1 LREEERSFVFI
12 LKPIHVAQLSY
23 QARPSATRKETAM
36 SFRNL
41 LWLFPI
47 VVTLHN
53 AEEAIWLPGWSK
65 RAVLW
70 HRPVTPGSFRFAVTV
85 LTVLAFAVTGLSD
98 LSGKQSA
105 WTYLAFGYMATVLAN
120 VLIPHIAFTVAL
132 RSYMPGVA
140 TAVALNLPVLSLLV
154 ALAIRE
160 GYVSGWK
167 SVAYSVGVAGML
179 LASIQILFKTGKIL
193 NL

>member
-1 LREEERSFVFI
+1 
-12 LKPIHVAQLSY
+12 
-23 QARPSATRKETAM
+23 M
-36 SFRNL
+36 SFGNL
-41 LWLFPI
+41 QWLFPI

-70 HRPVTPGSFRFAVTV
+70 HSPVSPGSFRFAVTV
-85 LTVLAFAVTGLSD
+85 LTVLAFAFTWLSAE
-98 LSGKQSA
+98 SGKQTA
-105 WTYLAFGYMATVLAN
+105 WTYLVFGCMVVALAN
-120 VLIPHIAFTVAL
+120 VLIPHIALTVAQ

-154 ALAIRE
+154 VMAIEE
-160 GYVSGWK
+160 GYVSGAK
-167 SVAYSVGVAGML
+167 AAKYSVGVAGL
-179 LASIQILFKTGKIL
+179 LLLIIPALFKVGRTM